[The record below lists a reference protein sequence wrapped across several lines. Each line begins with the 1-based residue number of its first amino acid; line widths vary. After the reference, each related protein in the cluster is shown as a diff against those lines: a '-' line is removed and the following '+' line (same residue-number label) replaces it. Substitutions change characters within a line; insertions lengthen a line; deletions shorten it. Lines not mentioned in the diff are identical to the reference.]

1 MISIFYYNQY
11 RKTAK
16 KRGDKWDNNGTI
28 ANTGRDISQFKQ
40 YCHNIV
46 LVVKISFLKL
56 FVANNF
62 TAGAHR
68 QMFEQAS
75 RLLGCCNLPI
85 YYNIIMY

>member
-28 ANTGRDISQFKQ
+28 SNTFRDISQFKQ

-46 LVVKISFLKL
+46 LVVKLSFLKL

-62 TAGAHR
+62 TAGADR

-75 RLLGCCNLPI
+75 KLLGCCNI
-85 YYNIIMY
+85 TIFIIIIC